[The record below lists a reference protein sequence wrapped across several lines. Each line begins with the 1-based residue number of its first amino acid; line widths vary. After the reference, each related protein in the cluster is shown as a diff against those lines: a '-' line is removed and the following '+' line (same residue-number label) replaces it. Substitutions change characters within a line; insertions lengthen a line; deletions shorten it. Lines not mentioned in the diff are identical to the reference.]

1 MHNAGVSSPPA
12 SLPAD
17 PHYRPTARG
26 LLFVAAFALLGRSLY
41 ALAWLM
47 LSGDGLPAYTA
58 HGDGYSYLNY
68 ASFLAGDLDQLSAYD
83 RRVFPGLPMMLAGLR
98 IVGLPVEVAGVI
110 VAFAS
115 SLTASVLTAVLFRDV
130 RAGWLMA
137 IAPPTFV
144 ACSAMVGNET
154 PMLAALLGGMVLL
167 RRDAIGAVLL
177 GGLLLGVA
185 GAIRPMACFGAGAIL
200 LWLVLHK
207 RWLHAGVAGLL
218 AVAVVGAALGAVALW
233 FGDALEGAKE
243 YANNPKAY
251 DGQIFA
257 WPMQSIL
264 TTPGAQNVPLS
275 KTAYVWA
282 YVLTLAAS
290 IGVLGW
296 KLARPGETPRPML
309 VMATAWL
316 LGNTGFALCV
326 GSDWGFYIFPR
337 LLLPGLPPMIWAAVL
352 VWPRS
357 LRGKLSVVLLG
368 IFAIACLGVA
378 LFEGRPQ

>member
-1 MHNAGVSSPPA
+1 MPDSPA
-12 SLPAD
+12 STLDRKPFA
-17 PHYRPTARG
+17 PTARALVFIAALD
-26 LLFVAAFALLGRSLY
+26 LLVRCIY
-41 ALAWLM
+41 ARGWLT
-47 LSGDGLPAYTA
+47 LSGDGLATYTA

-68 ASFLAGDLDQLSAYD
+68 ARFIAGDLGELSAYD
-83 RRVFPGLPMMLAGLR
+83 RRVFPGLPMILGGLR
-98 IVGLPVEVAGVI
+98 LVGLPVEVAGVA
-110 VAFAS
+110 VALAS
-115 SLTASVLTAVLFRDV
+115 SLAASVLTAVLFRDV

-137 IAPPTFV
+137 ITPPTFV

-154 PMLAALLGGMVLL
+154 PMLAALLGGMILL
-167 RRDAIGAVLL
+167 RRDRTAAVVF

-185 GAIRPMACFGAGAIL
+185 GAIRPMACFGAGAFL
-200 LWLVLHK
+200 LWLLLHK
-207 RWLHAGVAGLL
+207 RWWHAGIAGVL
-218 AVAVVGAALGAVALW
+218 AAAVVGAALGAVAIW

-257 WPMQSIL
+257 WPLQSIL
-264 TTPGAQNVPLS
+264 ETPAAQNVPLS

-282 YVLTLAAS
+282 YVLTLAAA
-290 IGVLGW
+290 IGVLAW
-296 KLARPGETPRPML
+296 KLLRPGQTSRAML
-309 VMATAWL
+309 LMAMAWL

-352 VWPRS
+352 AWPK
-357 LRGKLSVVLLG
+357 LLKGKLSVVFLSL
-368 IFAIACLGVA
+368 FAIACLGVA